1 MSAIVPANLLTLLEE
16 LDAKPIDAEFLITVS
31 ADMSPINNPFVPVSF
46 IVPANFLISYLF

>member
-46 IVPANFLISYLF
+46 IDPFDA